1 MQSVGNQK
9 VTNLLQVRKL
19 KQLYWMNVY
28 DTLKM
33 NSHRS
38 RTHGI
43 HKGCLLSLIASP
55 MSSKNRSSM
64 CFYDCKFL
72 QGAIDVVGS
81 RNAFQVVT
89 DNVTNCKAAER
100 EIEKVNKHIF
110 CSPCSVHT
118 LNLIFKDL
126 AQKFYW
132 LMDIYKKGK
141 RIVKY
146 FLNHSQV
153 LDMFRENSIFEL
165 LKVGKTRF
173 ASHFISGLSGDSATT
188 ILLNSWRDWVKQGD
202 ENTRRVGLG
211 VFETIRND
219 EFWEV
224 TDNLIAIKN
233 QIF

>member
-1 MQSVGNQK
+1 M
-9 VTNLLQVRKL
+9 
-19 KQLYWMNVY
+19 
-28 DTLKM
+28 
-33 NSHRS
+33 
-38 RTHGI
+38 
-43 HKGCLLSLIASP
+43 
-55 MSSKNRSSM
+55 
-64 CFYDCKFL
+64 

-173 ASHFISGLSGDSATT
+173 ASHFVFLRRLVDCRETQLLQSYLTRGGIGLNKVTRTPGESDLV
-188 ILLNSWRDWVKQGD
+188 LLKP
-202 ENTRRVGLG
+202 
-211 VFETIRND
+211 
-219 EFWEV
+219 
-224 TDNLIAIKN
+224 
-233 QIF
+233 